1 MDFPQQLQACV
12 EQANEALRRFIAPQP
27 FQNTPLVEAMHYGA
41 LLGGKRLRPFLVYA
55 TGEMFGVSRTTLDA
69 PAAAVECIHAYSLM
83 HDDLPAMDDDDLRRG
98 LPTCHIK
105 FGEANAILAG
115 DALQTLAFSILSDA
129 PMTDV
134 PDRDRL
140 AMVSELAQASG
151 VAGMCG
157 GQALD
162 LQAEG
167 QQVNLQALERIHR
180 HKTGALIRAA
190 VRMGALSAGERG
202 RAALPAL
209 DRYAENIGLA
219 REIGTEDFA
228 RTMPEYCGVISKSPT
243 VKAVKAKIE
252 AEEEHFDFSILDK
265 VVEEASNIDIREIAQ
280 QTEETV
286 VEVETVNGFGANDA
300 ILDIRSIDEQED
312 KPLKVEGV
320 EVVSLPFYK
329 LSTKFGDLDQ
339 SKTWLLWCERGVMS
353 RLQALYLRE
362 QGFSNVKVY
371 RP

>member
-12 EQANEALRRFIAPQP
+12 EQANEALRRFITPQP

-55 TGEMFGVSRTTLDA
+55 TGEMFGVCRTTLDA

-105 FGEANAILAG
+105 FWRSQRNSCGRCPANAGVLYTELMRRWSTFLTG
-115 DALQTLAFSILSDA
+115 TGWRWF
-129 PMTDV
+129 PK
-134 PDRDRL
+134 
-140 AMVSELAQASG
+140 LAQASG

-167 QQVNLQALERIHR
+167 QQVDLQALERIHR

-202 RAALPAL
+202 RAVLPAL

-219 REIGTEDFA
+219 FQVQD
-228 RTMPEYCGVISKSPT
+228 
-243 VKAVKAKIE
+243 
-252 AEEEHFDFSILDK
+252 DILD
-265 VVEEASNIDIREIAQ
+265 VVGDTATLGKRQGADQQLGKSTYPALLGLEQARKKAHDLIADARRSLDELAAQSLDTSALGSARELHYSA
-280 QTEETV
+280 
-286 VEVETVNGFGANDA
+286 
-300 ILDIRSIDEQED
+300 R
-312 KPLKVEGV
+312 
-320 EVVSLPFYK
+320 
-329 LSTKFGDLDQ
+329 
-339 SKTWLLWCERGVMS
+339 
-353 RLQALYLRE
+353 
-362 QGFSNVKVY
+362 
-371 RP
+371 

>member
-1 MDFPQQLQACV
+1 MSTPYDSQQVKTILAERGAQ
-12 EQANEALRRFIAPQP
+12 
-27 FQNTPLVEAMHYGA
+27 VEAYLQHCLDAIPMQGRLKEAMYYS
-41 LLGGKRLRPFLVYA
+41 LLAGGKRLRPVLCLSTAALFGLSAEAVMPFA
-55 TGEMFGVSRTTLDA
+55 ASLEM
-69 PAAAVECIHAYSLM
+69 IHTYSLI

-129 PMTDV
+129 PMVDV

-167 QQVNLQALERIHR
+167 QQVDLQALERIHR

-219 REIGTEDFA
+219 FQVQD
-228 RTMPEYCGVISKSPT
+228 
-243 VKAVKAKIE
+243 
-252 AEEEHFDFSILDK
+252 DILD
-265 VVEEASNIDIREIAQ
+265 VVGDTATLGKRQGADQQLGKSTYPALLGLEQARKKAHDLIADARRSLDELAAQSLDTSALEAL
-280 QTEETV
+280 
-286 VEVETVNGFGANDA
+286 ANY
-300 ILDIRSIDEQED
+300 IIQRD
-312 KPLKVEGV
+312 K
-320 EVVSLPFYK
+320 
-329 LSTKFGDLDQ
+329 
-339 SKTWLLWCERGVMS
+339 
-353 RLQALYLRE
+353 
-362 QGFSNVKVY
+362 
-371 RP
+371 